1 MDEYTENFATNGASN
16 REDEAQQYDSRELNE
31 ALETGS
37 FLDLLMRLLP
47 ECSAMVPD
55 VSLDEVEAAA
65 SAHGLLREFER
76 DKVLAPDLLQT
87 HKVVAVASERAGMT
101 FDVEADGSI
110 VVLKGRSKSNDSPP
124 LRVQVS
130 SPMLICGVGY
140 NAAHK
145 EPDLLLKLQ
154 SETGV
159 WNELLLPRASVTDS
173 AAFHSELKKMGCRTA
188 APSELVKLLNVA
200 EPDTKFRTYEHT
212 GWNSD
217 DFVMPNG
224 EVISAANDGPT
235 SRATF
240 GADAAYGTGGSKAG
254 ADEMLTTVEQDAYI
268 VTAVG
273 MALASPLLSETQ
285 IVEPGTHHFYGT
297 STIGKTTT
305 MCVAMSVVG
314 KGAEQKHGG
323 VVWSW
328 STTRHAAE
336 KKIAKYKDIPVA
348 LDEAQLVSS
357 AEDFNHL
364 AYSLANGTNK
374 AAGNGYMGLREVE
387 TFRSIVLSTGENSA
401 KSIIEGDSR
410 LKHTGGVAL
419 RVNDI
424 AFEGFQS
431 CPPEFAS
438 IREHADYLR
447 VSAREHYGWHFRE
460 FVRALVSDRV
470 GSLQRIKALMRE
482 FLPTE
487 TTPQIARVQERYAL
501 FAAVI
506 EFAIEKGILPWR
518 VGTGKTGVET
528 VFSAWK
534 ASRGDTKHSHE
545 LNTALESFSNALFR
559 HRHRITVLNGS
570 NIAPPN
576 RLAARLGK
584 ELYFTK
590 EGLEEAVGGK
600 ANLAPFLK
608 HLISGDCPHWGL
620 RTEKDRLQVKCPK
633 GRGLPDRAYCI
644 VEKIPTP
651 ETDEGDHPV
660 DFLEEE

>member
-1 MDEYTENFATNGASN
+1 MDEHTQNFESGEPTNPKNGCQGSGC
-16 REDEAQQYDSRELNE
+16 RELDE
-31 ALETGS
+31 ALETAS
-37 FLDLLMRLLP
+37 FLNLLMRLLP
-47 ECSAMVPD
+47 ECSAMVPV
-55 VSLDEVEAAA
+55 VSLAEVAAA
-65 SAHGLLREFER
+65 AGAHGLSREFER
-76 DKVLAPDLLQT
+76 DKILAPNLLQT
-87 HKVVAVASERAGMT
+87 HKVVQVASERAGLSY
-101 FDVEADGSI
+101 DVEVDGSI
-110 VVLKGRSKSNDSPP
+110 VVLKGRSKSKDSPP

-130 SPMLICGVGY
+130 SPMLICGIGY
-140 NAAHK
+140 NTSHT
-145 EPDLLLKLQ
+145 EPCLLLKLQ

-159 WNELLLPRASVTDS
+159 WNELVLPRSSLTNS
-173 AAFHSELKKMGCRTA
+173 GTLHSELKKMGCRTA
-188 APSELVKLLNVA
+188 APTELVTLLSIV
-200 EPDTKFRTYEHT
+200 EPEMKFRTYEHT
-212 GWNSD
+212 GWNGD

-224 EVISAANDGPT
+224 EVVSAANGGPA

-254 ADEMLTTVEQDAYI
+254 ADDMFRTVEHDAYI

-273 MALASPLLSETQ
+273 MALASPLLRDTQ

-305 MCVAMSVVG
+305 LCVAMSVVG

-336 KKIAKYKDIPVA
+336 KKISKYKDIPVA

-401 KSIIEGDSR
+401 KSIIEGDAR

-424 AFEGFQS
+424 AFEGFQVCS
-431 CPPEFAS
+431 PEFAS
-438 IREHADYLR
+438 IKEHADYLR
-447 VSAREHYGWHFRE
+447 AMARDHYGWHFRE
-460 FVRALVSDRV
+460 LVRALVNDHV
-470 GSLQRIKALMRE
+470 GSLQRIKELMRE
-482 FLPTE
+482 FMPSE

-506 EFAIEKGILPWR
+506 EFAIERGILPWR
-518 VGTGKTGVET
+518 AGTGKAAVAA

-534 ASRGDTKHSHE
+534 VSRGDTAQSHE
-545 LNTALESFSNALFR
+545 LNSAVESFSNTLFR
-559 HRHRITVLNGS
+559 DRHRITVLNGS
-570 NIAPPN
+570 NIVPPN
-576 RLAARLGK
+576 RLAARLGN
-584 ELYFTK
+584 ELFFTK

-600 ANLAPFLK
+600 ANLGPFLK
-608 HLISGDCPHWGL
+608 HLAAGECPQWGL
-620 RTEKDRLQVKCPK
+620 RTEKDRQQVKCPK

-644 VEKIPTP
+644 IEKMPASDANECEDPVE
-651 ETDEGDHPV
+651 
-660 DFLEEE
+660 FLEE